1 MMSILKSS
9 RTSSDVSLAA
19 VMPVPVMLFVVA
31 FLFGDRLGGVVS
43 VVLVVAGL
51 GVLAWAGAVT
61 RAKAGERARRD
72 EAVLDALEPLAG
84 LRR

>member
-1 MMSILKSS
+1 M
-9 RTSSDVSLAA
+9 
-19 VMPVPVMLFVVA
+19 A
-31 FLFGDRLGGVVS
+31 FLFGARLGGVVS

-51 GVLAWAGAVT
+51 GVLAWAGTVVA
-61 RAKAGERARRD
+61 RARCEAGERARRD